1 MSGVLQAQAG
11 LGLTEGKREPI
22 VSAFRRHGVADP
34 RSFLVTMNL
43 RLILPA
49 AATILL
55 AASCTPYVEPPPEP
69 QADPAGRKMDLTPEE
84 QEKINK
90 QREEKRKKEEEA
102 RKTDG
107 TTTAPDG
114 EQAKVEPTDPD
125 AIGDKP
131 GAGTTKPPVEKKE
144 IAVARPVPGKPGFVF
159 SPFNNKMIDVKGF
172 PPGSLVA
179 DPTYPASE
187 KKHFRVP

>member
-1 MSGVLQAQAG
+1 
-11 LGLTEGKREPI
+11 
-22 VSAFRRHGVADP
+22 
-34 RSFLVTMNL
+34 MNL

-69 QADPAGRKMDLTPEE
+69 QADPAQRKPLTPEE

-90 QREEKRKKEEEA
+90 QREEKRKREEEA
-102 RKTDG
+102 KNEQGG
-107 TTTAPDG
+107 TTTPDG
-114 EQAKVEPTDPD
+114 EQAKVEPTNPD
-125 AIGDKP
+125 AGGEKP
-131 GAGTTKPPVEKKE
+131 GAGATKPAQEKKE
-144 IAVARPVPGKPGFVF
+144 IPVARPVPGKPGFVF
-159 SPFNNKMIDVKGF
+159 SPFNNKVIDVKGF

-179 DPTYPASE
+179 DPTYATSE